1 MSDDVLKVF
10 GFNLKVERMKRGLTQ
25 AQLAELLGVHEK
37 HICKIETGR
46 QNVTL
51 KTLDKIA
58 SVLNIKNSSLLEE
71 K

>member
-1 MSDDVLKVF
+1 MSDNVLKVF

-58 SVLNIKNSSLLEE
+58 CVLHIKNSSLLEE

>member
-58 SVLNIKNSSLLEE
+58 SVLNIKNSLLLEE